1 MLSKV
6 KNWKQVRFEEH
17 MNKGMKWGIIICVG
31 AGLIGLGIHTFTPRE
46 NEELNKIEDVK
57 PQESK
62 KALNV
67 NGQIIKPHLI
77 TDQLFVS
84 GKLMPDEE
92 VDLSFEASGK
102 IIDINF
108 TEGSSVKK
116 GQLLAKVNDS
126 QLQAQLARL
135 EAQMPLA
142 EDRVFRQ
149 NALLQRDAVSKEAY
163 EQVKTELA
171 TLHADIENVKA
182 SIAMTELRAP
192 FDGVIGLRQV
202 STGAY
207 ASPTTVIAKLTKITP
222 LKVEF
227 AVPERYAR
235 QIRKGTNL
243 TFKIEGKLEEFK
255 AQVYATESSIDPET
269 HTLTVRAIYPNH
281 NGLLLPGRYADVSL
295 KQEEI
300 SDAIAIPSEAIVP
313 EMGKNKV
320 FVYRSGKAYP
330 VDMEI
335 GIRTEAEIQI
345 VKGLSAGDTIL
356 TSGTLQLRTGM
367 PVTID
372 QLN

>member
-6 KNWKQVRFEEH
+6 KNWKQIRFEEH

-269 HTLTVRAIYPNH
+269 HTLTVRAIYPNY

-330 VDMEI
+330 VDVEI